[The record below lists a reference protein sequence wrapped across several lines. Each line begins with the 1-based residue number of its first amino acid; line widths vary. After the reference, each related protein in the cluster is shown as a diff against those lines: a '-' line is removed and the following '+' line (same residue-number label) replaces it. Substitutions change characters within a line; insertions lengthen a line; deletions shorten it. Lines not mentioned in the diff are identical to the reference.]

1 MTKIAVTLG
10 EPAGIGPDI
19 GVMLAEKGFL
29 DKNIVVITDPDL
41 ILSSASRLKK
51 NIKVNILKNIESKTY
66 SSKNKI
72 NILPI
77 KLITKN
83 IPGEMNPRNA
93 PFVISAIKK
102 AANLCL
108 NKKCSAMVT
117 GPISKAVLNDA
128 GYSISGHTEF
138 LAKMCKTKS
147 VMMLM
152 NRKMKIALHTTHIP
166 LNNVSKYI
174 TKHSL
179 KKTIQIIHKDL
190 KDKFHIKNPSILVTG
205 LNPHAGESG
214 YLGNEEKDIIMPLIK
229 KLKADNLKIDGPCP
243 ADTAFL
249 KKNIQKY
256 DVILTM
262 YHDQGLPVIKFND
275 FKKTVNI
282 TLGLPITRVSVDH
295 GVALELVG
303 SNKIDISSFAEAL
316 KVAKKYSK

>member
-205 LNPHAGESG
+205 LNPHAGER
-214 YLGNEEKDIIMPLIK
+214 
-229 KLKADNLKIDGPCP
+229 
-243 ADTAFL
+243 
-249 KKNIQKY
+249 
-256 DVILTM
+256 
-262 YHDQGLPVIKFND
+262 GLFGIY
-275 FKKTVNI
+275 
-282 TLGLPITRVSVDH
+282 RR
-295 GVALELVG
+295 
-303 SNKIDISSFAEAL
+303 
-316 KVAKKYSK
+316 